1 MNRSVFL
8 KCRFLSSTLFIFFLP
23 LSLLP
28 LFSPHSSLHLRLLSV
43 SRCMRSFPSLTPSL
57 YPRSSSLLSCSR
69 RHIKYHLRAPFSLF
83 LSLTLHQRFVLR
95 PFTRTPLCVFSS
107 PFLLPSFRASP
118 SFSHRD
124 CPSLSPFE
132 SSPLLIQ
139 AKTRILRFAA
149 ATLPALKLCAQ
160 LRAAGSRKRIGDA
173 DSALPE

>member
-1 MNRSVFL
+1 M
-8 KCRFLSSTLFIFFLP
+8 FIFFSP
-23 LSLLP
+23 SFSATTVLSA
-28 LFSPHSSLHLRLLSV
+28 LFFAPSSSFYVAMYAFVSLVDSFVISSVLLSSV
-43 SRCMRSFPSLTPSL
+43 F
-57 YPRSSSLLSCSR
+57 CSR
-69 RHIKYHLRAPFSLF
+69 RHIKYHLRVPFSLF

-124 CPSLSPFE
+124 RPSLSPVE

-160 LRAAGSRKRIGDA
+160 LRVAGSRKRIGDA